1 MWFASETEAYPS
13 GARCANSDFA
23 VLVAIEK
30 VYPQITQITQ
40 IKEQER
46 I

>member
-13 GARCANSDFA
+13 GTRCANSDFA
-23 VLVAIEK
+23 EVDMFEI

-40 IKEQER
+40 IFWV
-46 I
+46 